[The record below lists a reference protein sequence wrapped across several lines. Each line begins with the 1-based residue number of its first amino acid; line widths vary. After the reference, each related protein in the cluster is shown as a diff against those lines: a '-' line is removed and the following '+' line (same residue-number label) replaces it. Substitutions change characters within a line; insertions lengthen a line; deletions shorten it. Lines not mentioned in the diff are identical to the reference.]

1 MKKILA
7 VILTVAMLS
16 MLCMTTVIADSGM
29 GNSCADVFIKVDED
43 VVIHQYSVDVEFG
56 DMHFIY
62 GASATWDS
70 ELHDYIFSDEAAWM
84 PESQNS
90 DRILLRNHSDSPVTY
105 ETNFDAISDKY
116 GDITLAA
123 TPANGQIDK
132 CPIKATEAPEQA
144 LQITL
149 SGSPEIFTEDFV
161 SLAKVIVTIAK
172 VTEPQA

>member
-16 MLCMTTVIADSGM
+16 MLCMATVVADSGI
-29 GNSCADVFIKVDED
+29 GDSSADVFIKVDEN

-70 ELHDYIFSDEAAWM
+70 ELHDYIFSENAVWM

-105 ETNFDAISDKY
+105 TTSFDAISDKY
-116 GDITLAA
+116 GDIALTAS
-123 TPANGQIDK
+123 PASGQIDK
-132 CPIKATEAPEQA
+132 CPIKATDAPEQSLIISLDGA
-144 LQITL
+144 
-149 SGSPEIFTEDFV
+149 PETFTEDFV
-161 SLAKVIVTIAK
+161 SLAKVTVTIAK
-172 VTEPQA
+172 VNEPQA

>member
-1 MKKILA
+1 MKKVLA
-7 VILTVAMLS
+7 VFLTIAMLS
-16 MLCMTTVIADSGM
+16 MLCMSNVFADSGM
-29 GNSCADVFIKVDED
+29 GDSSADVFIKIDEN

-56 DMHFIY
+56 DMHFVY
-62 GASATWDS
+62 GSTATWDS
-70 ELHDYIFSDEAAWM
+70 ELHDYIFSEDPVWT
-84 PESQNS
+84 PQNQHS
-90 DRILLRNHSDSPVTY
+90 DRILIRNHSDSPVTY
-105 ETNFDAISDKY
+105 DTNFDAISDKY

-132 CPIKATEAPEQA
+132 CPIKATNAPEQA

-149 SGSPEIFTEDFV
+149 AGSPETFTDDFV

>member
-7 VILTVAMLS
+7 VILTVAMLF

-29 GNSCADVFIKVDED
+29 GDSSADVFIKVDED

-105 ETNFDAISDKY
+105 ETDRLINAPSRQPQLLNRLCRSLFPVLPKFSQKISF
-116 GDITLAA
+116 
-123 TPANGQIDK
+123 P
-132 CPIKATEAPEQA
+132 
-144 LQITL
+144 LQKL
-149 SGSPEIFTEDFV
+149 S
-161 SLAKVIVTIAK
+161 
-172 VTEPQA
+172 